1 MQRVFLD
8 ANILFSAAYREK
20 AGLLRLWQL
29 PGVDLVTSSY
39 AAQEANAN
47 LSEPSQK
54 KRLAM
59 LLNSVAVMPHP
70 AALPGLPSGM
80 SLPAKDTPIFQAA
93 MRAGASVLLTG
104 DVAHFG
110 RFFGKTIAGVRIL
123 LSADFLRSL
132 KSDHGDLSSLIP

>member
-20 AGLLRLWQL
+20 AGLLRIWRL
-29 PGVDLVTSSY
+29 PGVDLVTSNY
-39 AAQEANAN
+39 AAQEATAN
-47 LSEPSQK
+47 LSEPVQRE
-54 KRLAM
+54 RLAM

-70 AALPGLPSGM
+70 SALPGLPYGM

-93 MRAGASVLLTG
+93 MSAGASVLLTG

-123 LSADFLRSL
+123 SPADFLREF
-132 KSDHGDLSSLIP
+132 KI

>member
-20 AGLLRLWQL
+20 AGLLRLWRL
-29 PGVDLVTSSY
+29 SGVDLVTSSY
-39 AAQEANAN
+39 VVQEVTANV
-47 LSEPSQK
+47 SEPVQRE
-54 KRLAM
+54 RLAM

-70 AALPGLPSGM
+70 AALPGLPSDM
-80 SLPAKDTPIFQAA
+80 RLPAKDTPIFQAA
-93 MRAGASVLLTG
+93 MSARASVLLTG

-123 LSADFLRSL
+123 SSADFLREF
-132 KSDHGDLSSLIP
+132 KI